1 MKKISIANIQI
12 EDFLSKVDIQSH
24 MLNLLSDNKENVRI
38 ALLNIAYAAQ
48 LTGRRDCLIA
58 LAGYYVLEVRSIADS
73 EFFIKTTK
81 LAHSPELARIVMND
95 LIRKQEISRHRLF
108 INELINILG
117 TIILKS
123 SPEQTESLMQ
133 QIDSAVWGD
142 KLKFRFRTK
151 LSSILDD

>member
-58 LAGYYVLEVRSIADS
+58 LAGYYVLEVRSIDDS
-73 EFFIKTTK
+73 EFFIKTK

-95 LIRKQEISRHRLF
+95 LTRKREISRHRVF
-108 INELINILG
+108 INELINIFS

-133 QIDSAVWGD
+133 LIDSAVWGD
-142 KLKFRFRTK
+142 KLKFKFKTK
-151 LSSILDD
+151 LRSILDD

>member
-58 LAGYYVLEVRSIADS
+58 LAGYYVLEVRSIDDS

-95 LIRKQEISRHRLF
+95 
-108 INELINILG
+108 
-117 TIILKS
+117 
-123 SPEQTESLMQ
+123 P
-133 QIDSAVWGD
+133 
-142 KLKFRFRTK
+142 
-151 LSSILDD
+151 